1 LFSTRPVRHKKN
13 LHGKQHKEAVEKL
26 RETMEDGDFAA
37 VLGPRRVG
45 KTSVINV
52 FLNEYGSEYKYLY
65 YDLAFGMGRE
75 AISYTELTPVSTNI
89 SEDEL
94 EYSATLNLGLVKMDI
109 KPRGIAEFQNAF
121 LNLLRYL
128 NKQGKK
134 TVIIFDEAQV
144 LPRFA
149 PLNMLGML
157 QTISDGFENVTV
169 VLSGSMPGL
178 LERIINPTGDRPFFA
193 RYVERINIPRWDVE
207 ESVEYLK
214 KGLPDSSEEELREA
228 AKELSNVP
236 GFLAYYGKLRTK
248 GRTHEEAL
256 SMTVNY
262 AVKLWKE
269 DLRNFIRIY
278 KSPAYIIALRTIATG
293 PSYGV
298 ATEEIVTEIT
308 STLKISERRA
318 KEVLKNLVDGGFL
331 VKPKRGIYRIPER
344 PLRKAVLEFRFETSW
359 GVTDETSP

>member
-1 LFSTRPVRHKKN
+1 MFSTRPIRDERN
-13 LHGKQHKEAVEKL
+13 LHGRRHREAVERL
-26 RETMEDGDFAA
+26 ERAVEDGDFVAI
-37 VLGPRRVG
+37 LGPRRVG

-52 FLNEYGSEYKYLY
+52 FLNKYGSKYRYLY

-89 SEDEL
+89 SEKDL
-94 EYSATLNLGLVKMDI
+94 EYSATLSLGLVRMDVR
-109 KPRGIAEFQNAF
+109 PRSMAEFQNAF
-121 LNLLRYL
+121 LNLLRHL
-128 NKQGKK
+128 NDKGKK
-134 TVIIFDEAQV
+134 TVVIFDEAQV

-178 LERIINPTGDRPFFA
+178 LERIINPTGERPFFA
-193 RYVERINIPRWDVE
+193 RYVERISIPRWETE
-207 ESVEYLK
+207 ESLEYLR
-214 KGLPDSSEEELREA
+214 KGLGDSPDDELLEA
-228 AKELSNVP
+228 ARELSNVP

-248 GRTHEEAL
+248 GKDHEEAL
-256 SMTVNY
+256 STTVDY

-269 DLRNFIRIY
+269 DLKNFIATY
-278 KSPAYIIALRTIATG
+278 KSPAYIVALKTVAKG

-298 ATEEIVTEIT
+298 KTEEIVNEVT
-308 STLKISERRA
+308 STLGISERRA

-331 VKPKRGIYRIPER
+331 VRPKRGTYKIPER
-344 PLRKAVLEFRFETSW
+344 PLRRAVLEFKAK
-359 GVTDETSP
+359 GVLP